1 MIRSMLAASLVGL
14 LALLVLWAF
23 VSYLDPAFSGE
34 VASGL
39 LVCN

>member
-1 MIRSMLAASLVGL
+1 MIRSMLVATAGGL

>member
-1 MIRSMLAASLVGL
+1 MLAASLVGL
-14 LALLVLWAF
+14 LALLALWAF

>member
-1 MIRSMLAASLVGL
+1 VIRRMLAASLVGL
-14 LALLVLWAF
+14 LALLALWAF

>member
-1 MIRSMLAASLVGL
+1 VIRAMLVATAAGF
-14 LALLVLWAF
+14 LALVVLWAF
-23 VSYLDPAFSGE
+23 ASYLDPAFSGE

>member
-1 MIRSMLAASLVGL
+1 MIVATAAGL
-14 LALLVLWAF
+14 LALVVLWSF

>member
-1 MIRSMLAASLVGL
+1 MIRSMLVASLVGL

>member
-14 LALLVLWAF
+14 LALLALWAF

>member
-1 MIRSMLAASLVGL
+1 MFVATAAGL
-14 LALLVLWAF
+14 LALLALWAF

>member
-1 MIRSMLAASLVGL
+1 VIRSMIVATAAGL
-14 LALLVLWAF
+14 LALVVLWAF

>member
-1 MIRSMLAASLVGL
+1 VIRSMLAASLVGL

>member
-1 MIRSMLAASLVGL
+1 VIRSVIVATAAGL
-14 LALLVLWAF
+14 LALVVLWAF

>member
-1 MIRSMLAASLVGL
+1 MLAATLVGG